1 MYEGMYVQNSA
12 PLCRDCT
19 MMSFTACIAQLMSF
33 TACINTWPVLEVGRF
48 NGVTRLFGMEC
59 VTKMLI
65 SPLNFDVASQVLHN
79 VCV

>member
-1 MYEGMYVQNSA
+1 
-12 PLCRDCT
+12 
-19 MMSFTACIAQLMSF
+19 MSF

-48 NGVTRLFGMEC
+48 IGVTRLFGMEC